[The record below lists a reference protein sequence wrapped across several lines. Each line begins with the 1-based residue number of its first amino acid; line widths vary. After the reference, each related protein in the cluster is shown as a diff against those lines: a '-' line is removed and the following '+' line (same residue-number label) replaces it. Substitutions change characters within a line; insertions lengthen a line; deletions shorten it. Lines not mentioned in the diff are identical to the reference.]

1 MRIDLNKR
9 RRSSASALVIV
20 LLLISL
26 MLVFV
31 LANSNALFQL
41 KREVKLLDVRQQ
53 KHWTMQSTNSV
64 SGTNHAIIKEI
75 KAIKTK

>member
-1 MRIDLNKR
+1 MRIEIDHKKR
-9 RRSSASALVIV
+9 SEASALVIV

-41 KREVKLLDVRQQ
+41 KREVKLLDARQQ
-53 KHWTMQSTNSV
+53 KHWAAQGTNSL
-64 SGTNHAIIKEI
+64 SGTNRVVGAIQAK
-75 KAIKTK
+75 